1 MYLPFKIEPS
11 ERLPEYIPSKY
22 MPRMVMSYFF
32 SCVWWRCT
40 VSNALSISGKAKR
53 VQRERKRG
61 QLRKSSVWGN
71 NRNFPLP
78 SWKCKNL
85 EAVLKMSCQ
94 ERRGELLFCPASVDH
109 FLNKNAYSLA
119 VLRTWNVRDTLPTKG
134 RMPFD
139 DTWKRYFER
148 ERNIS
153 VLRGA
158 DTQTPLCGFMSEVN
172 HDLW

>member
-1 MYLPFKIEPS
+1 
-11 ERLPEYIPSKY
+11 
-22 MPRMVMSYFF
+22 MPRMLMSCFF
-32 SCVWWRCT
+32 FDVWWRCT
-40 VSNALSISGKAKR
+40 VSNALSISWRAKR

-71 NRNFPLP
+71 NKNFPFQ
-78 SWKCKNL
+78 SQKCKNL
-85 EAVLKMSCQ
+85 EAVLKISCQ
-94 ERRGELLFCPASVDH
+94 EKQGELFFCPASVEH

-119 VLRTWNVRDTLPTKG
+119 VLSMHMKCQGYP
-134 RMPFD
+134 PY
-139 DTWKRYFER
+139 KRAIAIWWYLEEMFWR

-158 DTQTPLCGFMSEVN
+158 DTQTPLCGFMSEVK